1 MCLVIKKCNAIT
13 YYHECITLE
22 ETKNN
27 LSARNIHLC
36 NSVIV
41 FSKSKHI
48 LSLLHI
54 FMHNALKS
62 TNYLC
67 YRITIKML
75 LCICKQTVTQIIMNV
90 IRVPQVVQGFSLEIL
105 SAEDFSLQPALTRI
119 FFAEPQA
126 AKGFLLVPPSAKVPL
141 S

>member
-1 MCLVIKKCNAIT
+1 
-13 YYHECITLE
+13 
-22 ETKNN
+22 
-27 LSARNIHLC
+27 
-36 NSVIV
+36 
-41 FSKSKHI
+41 
-48 LSLLHI
+48 
-54 FMHNALKS
+54 
-62 TNYLC
+62 
-67 YRITIKML
+67 ML

-105 SAEDFSLQPALTRI
+105 SAEDFSLQPALATI